1 MQQKVI
7 VLALYFYSQE
17 INIGSM
23 DAYSIKLIYKTFCMV
38 LLPYSVSELQ
48 YPFNVVCLNSISLFF
63 LFLKMY
69 IIA

>member
-17 INIGSM
+17 ITIGSIN
-23 DAYSIKLIYKTFCMV
+23 AYSIKLIYITFFMV

-48 YPFNVVCLNSISLFF
+48 YPFNVVFLNRISLFF
-63 LFLKMY
+63 CFEKCT
-69 IIA
+69 

>member
-17 INIGSM
+17 MNIGSM
-23 DAYSIKLIYKTFCMV
+23 DAYSIKWIYETYCMV

-48 YPFNVVCLNSISLFF
+48 
-63 LFLKMY
+63 
-69 IIA
+69 